1 MRLLT
6 SRLLVA
12 TIVLLLLAAS
22 CQASVSTGHQSH
34 DIFDVAPSSRHL
46 SKRVDEE
53 TVASAWSKAQV
64 PERLRNW
71 KIFQDGGGFRETI
84 RKGYIGFLR
93 KLDKLHEPY
102 PEFRHIKKEWI
113 YEKDLRQHYVL
124 PRVLRIPAITQET
137 AIPNLKPFVAAL
149 KDADSELKLNT
160 EARERVPNL
169 SEHLDEKEAEATAA
183 ESDAQPSNKKNAGTD
198 TSQDISGSPQRG
210 SRRRKPRRFNRL
222 NSFQQFRPAEPSAE
236 QPPLSQ
242 ASSLQRSEIQSEASS
257 ARGSVDQPERA
268 ATPVQEEANADREAD
283 KQPSAMRRFRDSIMK
298 FQDRFERIKK
308 FRDDQIGKAS
318 LHYQAPTQAFAPHS
332 VLSPE
337 EIGLNPVRLPT
348 IRSGDSSLENTPR
361 VDDGK
366 GNEADV
372 SNSVSPALRNND
384 PFGQSSGLHRSG
396 SVESQWNGKTDP
408 SPPLSPY
415 QSSTPRYGGRTGTQ
429 TPGEPGLP
437 YDYAEILH
445 AARVR
450 HGFVQRMHNPADAS
464 KQSLWRGSERAGS
477 GSETASESG
486 LGDSP
491 SRSAIQRMQE
501 EADKHNI
508 GYVVYDGPTS
518 PGVRTPRS
526 PVSDAEVFP
535 ARSVSPQPQ
544 PAVNPRTDS
553 RPRVAAAGRRARTKG
568 IARPANLGSLSVP
581 PRFDTGQKSLPG
593 VDPLPGVESPS
604 AEGAP
609 AAKRKRPDPL
619 GDPSSSPSPKGFVG
633 FGPPPGELPSPQ
645 FPGFR
650 RSIPGKD
657 QPSVASNVASNRP
670 NTSPNPIMDPT
681 VPASV
686 VFRRQRLQNL
696 VRTDPNYLSK
706 LRGSTVAASEAN
718 IRMAREPNAA
728 RSGRDSPDLSRAP
741 TFPPRTM
748 PTQQD

>member
-1 MRLLT
+1 MRILT

-22 CQASVSTGHQSH
+22 CQASVSTSHQSH
-34 DIFDVAPSSRHL
+34 DFFEAAPSSHHL
-46 SKRVDEE
+46 QKRVDEE

-160 EARERVPNL
+160 EARERVPTL

-183 ESDAQPSNKKNAGTD
+183 DSDAPPSNRNNAGTD

-210 SRRRKPRRFNRL
+210 SRRRRPRRFNRK
-222 NSFQQFRPAEPSAE
+222 NSFQQFRPAEPVPE

-242 ASSLQRSEIQSEASS
+242 ASSLQRSEILSESSS
-257 ARGSVDQPERA
+257 ARASLDHPERA
-268 ATPVQEEANADREAD
+268 ATPVQDETNADQEAD
-283 KQPSAMRRFRDSIMK
+283 KHPSAMRGFRDSIMK

-308 FRDDQIGKAS
+308 FRDDQFGKAS

-337 EIGLNPVRLPT
+337 EIGLSPVRLPT
-348 IRSGDSSLENTPR
+348 IRSGDSSLEPTPR

-372 SNSVSPALRNND
+372 SNSVSPALRNSD
-384 PFGQSSGLHRSG
+384 PFGHSTGLHRSG

-415 QSSTPRYGGRTGTQ
+415 HSSTPRYGGRTGTQ

-437 YDYAEILH
+437 YNYAEILH

-450 HGFVQRMHNPADAS
+450 HGFVQRTQNPADAS

-477 GSETASESG
+477 GSDTASESG
-486 LGDSP
+486 LGEMSP

-526 PVSDAEVFP
+526 PVSDAEAFP
-535 ARSVSPQPQ
+535 ARPVPPELKPEVDAQTD
-544 PAVNPRTDS
+544 PRL
-553 RPRVAAAGRRARTKG
+553 RNAASGRRARTKD
-568 IARPANLGSLSVP
+568 ITRPAPLGSLNVP
-581 PRFDTGQKSLPG
+581 PRFEASQKSLG
-593 VDPLPGVESPS
+593 SADPLPGLESS
-604 AEGAP
+604 AAEQSP
-609 AAKRKRPDPL
+609 AAKRKRPSAL
-619 GDPSSSPSPKGFVG
+619 GEPSSSPSPKSFVG

-645 FPGFR
+645 FAGFQ

-657 QPSVASNVASNRP
+657 QPKVADNPP
-670 NTSPNPIMDPT
+670 NTSPSPIMDPS

-686 VFRRQRLQNL
+686 IFRRQRLQNL

-718 IRMAREPNAA
+718 IRMARDPNAA
-728 RSGRDSPDLSRAP
+728 RSGRDSPDLGRAP
-741 TFPPRTM
+741 TFSPRTM
-748 PTQQD
+748 PIQQD